1 MEHEVYAAASCCIES
16 MRLTVKDVAGE
27 TAERY
32 AVSDGTGSGN
42 YIIFW
47 LFWPLLVTFG
57 HFLVW

>member
-32 AVSDGTGSGN
+32 AVSNGTGSGN
-42 YIIFW
+42 SLIFYA
-47 LFWPLLVTFG
+47 VVKKCKST
-57 HFLVW
+57 HTV